1 MKIKRRIN
9 GKTKLHRVYTKAE
22 AAEKG
27 LAIIYW
33 KEAEV
38 GDWAYTDDNYVA
50 KCYDRKDY
58 TDKHGNT
65 KTFVKLTCG
74 VGWASRFSKI
84 LFEINYDYGVF
95 SKTNPKRKWDEQE
108 SKTTRAKNTVSAYA
122 QMLLNNGKVDYETL
136 GNVYRPEQ
144 EKPVATV
151 RRFLKQKVTKQMV
164 EKKLKE
170 LLSEK
175 GISKELALDNVLI
188 ALKMAESK
196 GDVNNFLKAND
207 TLMDLLEMKPN
218 KKMITDTIQ
227 VDMTKQIADTIAKE
241 DKRLTLQRKSEQN
254 EVPK

>member
-84 LFEINYDYGVF
+84 LFEINF
-95 SKTNPKRKWDEQE
+95 I
-108 SKTTRAKNTVSAYA
+108 
-122 QMLLNNGKVDYETL
+122 
-136 GNVYRPEQ
+136 
-144 EKPVATV
+144 
-151 RRFLKQKVTKQMV
+151 
-164 EKKLKE
+164 
-170 LLSEK
+170 
-175 GISKELALDNVLI
+175 ISI
-188 ALKMAESK
+188 
-196 GDVNNFLKAND
+196 
-207 TLMDLLEMKPN
+207 
-218 KKMITDTIQ
+218 
-227 VDMTKQIADTIAKE
+227 
-241 DKRLTLQRKSEQN
+241 
-254 EVPK
+254 